1 MEAVNLARAAFDMGL
16 KEGFDMHIL
25 DIGGGFPGQESANIS
40 MEEVLFVLALHGLP
54 LLDSA

>member
-1 MEAVNLARAAFDMGL
+1 MEAVNLARAAFDLGL

-40 MEEVLFVLALHGLP
+40 MEEVLIVLAYMVFHY
-54 LLDSA
+54 